1 LLVKNEDG
9 PSGIGGL
16 SLCACDLRSK
26 WRRVTY
32 YNGKS
37 SISMVISAA
46 AAKNCLLDEI
56 DAAVQL
62 VLENP
67 ELREDPEPINR
78 VFEPIMS
85 DPRLAL
91 PD

>member
-1 LLVKNEDG
+1 
-9 PSGIGGL
+9 
-16 SLCACDLRSK
+16 
-26 WRRVTY
+26 
-32 YNGKS
+32 
-37 SISMVISAA
+37 MVISAA